1 MKKTIF
7 AATLAV
13 SAMALAMPASAD
25 VGAGLVGNTVTLTA
39 ADGAV
44 TKIYYPDA
52 SSIVVKA
59 ADGSEVA
66 GSWRVADNTIC
77 TTMGDAPENC
87 TAPIDEA
94 PAVGGSGTI
103 EGEQGA
109 VQWAVTA
116 GKDF

>member
-7 AATLAV
+7 AAALAV
-13 SAMALAMPASAD
+13 SAVALAAPAMAD

-44 TKIYYPDA
+44 TKIFYPDT

-59 ADGSEVA
+59 ADGSEIS

-77 TTMGDAPENC
+77 TTMGEAPENC
-87 TAPIDEA
+87 TAPIEDA
-94 PAVGGSGTI
+94 PTVGGSGTI
-103 EGEQGA
+103 EGEQGN
-109 VQWAVTA
+109 VNWSVTA